1 MARQVDKMEVSKMVS
16 RQNGKFTKW
25 QVGKMTS
32 WQNGKL
38 VKWQRTKQQVDK
50 MAKDKIAS

>member
-1 MARQVDKMEVSKMVS
+1 LTKWQVGKMARQVDKMEVSKMAS

-38 VKWQRTKQQVDK
+38 VKWQVDK
-50 MAKDKIAS
+50 MAN